1 MIRMTKAI
9 ATTAKQPK
17 VPRAAVRAT
26 DGLSLSWISTTS
38 CWVTG
43 SIFVTRVCFFLEEKC
58 REDDEYQCKQ
68 ADDYYDH
75 DDVMSMV

>member
-43 SIFVTRVCFFLEEKC
+43 SIFVTRVCFFLEENAVRMMNINANKPTTI
-58 REDDEYQCKQ
+58 
-68 ADDYYDH
+68 
-75 DDVMSMV
+75 MIMMM